1 MRGENM
7 NTFEIWESFEDF
19 CKIFRLM
26 DESLRMLSL
35 ADPSKINGGLA
46 LMRESVIAA
55 RTEAE
60 IVCRILRD
68 EAIELFKT
76 GAVSITQEGGNKN
89 E

>member
-1 MRGENM
+1 MMGENM

-35 ADPSKINGGLA
+35 ADPSRINEGLA

-55 RTEAE
+55 RHEAE
-60 IVCRILRD
+60 AMCAAARAEVKRSLENGDLTISGKEEQR
-68 EAIELFKT
+68 
-76 GAVSITQEGGNKN
+76 
-89 E
+89 

>member
-1 MRGENM
+1 M
-7 NTFEIWESFEDF
+7 NVFETWEAFEDIL
-19 CKIFRLM
+19 KVIRTM
-26 DESLRMLSL
+26 STSISLLL
-35 ADPSKINGGLA
+35 CTDDPSKLREGLSLMQDSIN
-46 LMRESVIAA
+46 AA

>member
-35 ADPSKINGGLA
+35 ADPSKIYEGLA

-55 RTEAE
+55 RHEAE
-60 IVCRILRD
+60 AMCRMAKE
-68 EAIELFKT
+68 EAERAFSRGELFIYRK
-76 GAVSITQEGGNKN
+76 GDEH